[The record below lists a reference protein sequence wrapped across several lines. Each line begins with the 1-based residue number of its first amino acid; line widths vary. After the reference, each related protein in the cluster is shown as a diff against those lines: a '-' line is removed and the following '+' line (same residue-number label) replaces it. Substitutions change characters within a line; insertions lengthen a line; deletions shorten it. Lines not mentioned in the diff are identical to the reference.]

1 MNERTFGALAGQ
13 NVHAFLAAFKR
24 GFAIVQTEFTF
35 RILRAV
41 ATQAT
46 GFQNRFDIARENN
59 VRHGRRRQF
68 GNIHFVGKNARTK
81 NKNEQPQTHLPKLRS
96 VVRRAFQ

>member
-1 MNERTFGALAGQ
+1 MNERTFGAVAGQ
-13 NVHAFLAAFKR
+13 NVHAFLAAFED
-24 GFAIVQTEFTF
+24 GLAIVQTEFAF

-41 ATQAT
+41 TTKAT
-46 GFQNRFDIARENN
+46 GFQNRFDVARENN
-59 VRHGRRRQF
+59 VRYGHRWQF

-81 NKNEQPQTHLPKLRS
+81 NENEQPQTHLPKLRS